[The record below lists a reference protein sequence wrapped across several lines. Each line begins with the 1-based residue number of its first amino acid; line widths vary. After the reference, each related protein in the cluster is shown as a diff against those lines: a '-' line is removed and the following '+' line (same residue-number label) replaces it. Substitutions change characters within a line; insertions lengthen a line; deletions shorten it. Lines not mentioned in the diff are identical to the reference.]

1 VPSVRFTQA
10 PYSLAWGSSIYA
22 RVKAVNSKGI
32 SVVSGEG
39 NGAMILTNPAV
50 PVSLA
55 NDPGVTS
62 GTQIGLTWTAPPT
75 DGGTPVIDYK
85 LTYAIDQG
93 AY

>member
-1 VPSVRFTQA
+1 
-10 PYSLAWGSSIYA
+10 
-22 RVKAVNSKGI
+22 
-32 SVVSGEG
+32 
-39 NGAMILTNPAV
+39 MILTNPAV